1 MCRIGSHERAAHRE
15 ARGVAQVVLRND
27 LAELLEPYAG
37 HRYRVQYL
45 VHAAGLSR
53 PRRGPRLSLPTHL
66 PARF

>member
-1 MCRIGSHERAAHRE
+1 MFNLFDILQAQ
-15 ARGVAQVVLRND
+15 ARVPARRDDAVDDAGLAQ
-27 LAELLEPYAG
+27 LLEPYAG